1 MLQIIIIRDFEG
13 NLYQYIINVSCCS
26 CSTKIRFI
34 VVLILVLEIKVIYLL
49 MLYLVSDETCIYQ
62 NISCN
67 LNHSVIGRIIY
78 STEQLYYSAS
88 SVI

>member
-1 MLQIIIIRDFEG
+1 M
-13 NLYQYIINVSCCS
+13 
-26 CSTKIRFI
+26 
-34 VVLILVLEIKVIYLL
+34 LILVLEIKVIYLL

-78 STEQLYYSAS
+78 STEQLYSAS
-88 SVI
+88 SVIRTPLDKLPKKVWISEKFG